1 VEDKI
6 NRFADKDSH
15 QIFLEPEGLTTHE
28 YYPNG
33 ISTSLPFDIQYDLV
47 RSMKGLE
54 NAHILRPG
62 YAIEYDYFD
71 PRSLKSSFETRQIQG
86 LFFAGQ
92 INGTTGYEEAAAQG
106 LFAGINAALQ
116 CRGDG
121 PWLPGRDEAYLGVL
135 VDDLITKGV
144 TEPYRMF
151 TSRAEF
157 RLQLREDNADMRLT
171 EAGRKMGL
179 VDDARW
185 DAFSRK
191 RDAVSRETERLKAT
205 WVNPRNLPAAES
217 ERVLG
222 KSIEHEYNLFD
233 LLRRP
238 DVTYEALVSM
248 DGGKYASADVSRE
261 TLGDLS
267 APVIEQVEIAAK
279 YSGYIDRQKGEV
291 ERAAYYEKLRLPA
304 ELDYMQVTAL
314 SIEARQALTRHRPET
329 LGQASRITGITPA
342 AISLL
347 MVHLKKGGFKDFAL
361 NAAQAEGEVAA

>member
-1 VEDKI
+1 
-6 NRFADKDSH
+6 
-15 QIFLEPEGLTTHE
+15 
-28 YYPNG
+28 
-33 ISTSLPFDIQYDLV
+33 
-47 RSMKGLE
+47 
-54 NAHILRPG
+54 
-62 YAIEYDYFD
+62 
-71 PRSLKSSFETRQIQG
+71 
-86 LFFAGQ
+86 
-92 INGTTGYEEAAAQG
+92 
-106 LFAGINAALQ
+106 
-116 CRGDG
+116 
-121 PWLPGRDEAYLGVL
+121 
-135 VDDLITKGV
+135 
-144 TEPYRMF
+144 
-151 TSRAEF
+151 
-157 RLQLREDNADMRLT
+157 
-171 EAGRKMGL
+171 MGL

-238 DVTYEALVSM
+238 DVAYEALVSM
-248 DGGKYASADVSRE
+248 DGGKYVSADVSRE

-347 MVHLKKGGFKDFAL
+347 MVHLKKGGFKEFAL